1 MEFKVEYIKD
11 MYKNYLVL
19 IPIMEEEEKSDDYSS
34 RMIVGNKIQG
44 LLMCEKR
51 IVDFQDRYC
60 YDISSK
66 QPIVNVFERGQMDE
80 VQIQKLINGI
90 IETVKEGKRY
100 MLPEGGFILLPEY
113 VYMNV
118 SGFEISLCY
127 LPGYNHNIQEQLSKL
142 LEFVLEKVN
151 HNNQKAIV
159 MSYGLYKLIKGNE
172 VSFESIEEFIKTTL
186 ATDEEKPVFTFDSES
201 IDDYIEY
208 DEEEVYADE
217 YEKEEDAADD
227 KRELLCDSYDES
239 KNRDISNKLLIGICV
254 VTYLF
259 IIAVVYLSGILHRNG
274 QLNIPL
280 LICVMFTVLCAVVAI
295 AIMVK
300 QKNKDKLEQRKETL
314 QAEEDTYE
322 QYWNREIV
330 AEQLGEYEYKEKD
343 EWEDEDE
350 DKTILLTEYRKK
362 TGFALRDE
370 KGVVIRIFSFPFVI
384 GKLKEKVDYY
394 IDDMTVSRMHAKIDA
409 FDDGVL
415 MVTDLNSTNGT
426 FVGDRQLRANEVVK
440 ISPNE
445 TLRIGEHEFIL
456 IKEI

>member
-44 LLMCEKR
+44 LLMFEKM
-51 IVDFQDRYC
+51 ILDFHDRYC

-172 VSFESIEEFIKTTL
+172 VSFESI
-186 ATDEEKPVFTFDSES
+186 
-201 IDDYIEY
+201 
-208 DEEEVYADE
+208 
-217 YEKEEDAADD
+217 
-227 KRELLCDSYDES
+227 
-239 KNRDISNKLLIGICV
+239 
-254 VTYLF
+254 
-259 IIAVVYLSGILHRNG
+259 
-274 QLNIPL
+274 
-280 LICVMFTVLCAVVAI
+280 
-295 AIMVK
+295 
-300 QKNKDKLEQRKETL
+300 
-314 QAEEDTYE
+314 
-322 QYWNREIV
+322 
-330 AEQLGEYEYKEKD
+330 
-343 EWEDEDE
+343 
-350 DKTILLTEYRKK
+350 
-362 TGFALRDE
+362 
-370 KGVVIRIFSFPFVI
+370 
-384 GKLKEKVDYY
+384 
-394 IDDMTVSRMHAKIDA
+394 
-409 FDDGVL
+409 
-415 MVTDLNSTNGT
+415 
-426 FVGDRQLRANEVVK
+426 
-440 ISPNE
+440 
-445 TLRIGEHEFIL
+445 
-456 IKEI
+456 